1 MTQAT
6 YDAVV
11 VGAGPNGLAAAIVLA
26 RAGLHVLLREG
37 ASVPGGGLRTE
48 ALTLPGFAH
57 DVCSAVHPLCIGSP
71 FFSRLPLGEHG
82 LEWIQPP
89 AAAAHPLDD
98 GSAVLLQR
106 STAAMAGQL
115 GPADATAWQALMDP
129 FVTRW
134 QALFADALG
143 PLRLPRHPLLLSR
156 FGLTALPATT
166 WLARRR
172 FRGARAQALFGG
184 IAAHVTLPLRSPPS
198 AAIGMMLG
206 IAGHGAG
213 WPIPRG
219 GAASVTRALLSLFRS
234 LGGELQTSAPV
245 SSLDEL
251 PDARAVLLDLTPR
264 QILRLD
270 ATHLSPAYRLQLE
283 HFQYGL
289 GTFKVDW
296 ALDAPIPWRSP
307 EARLTATVHLGG
319 TLEEMDANRQ
329 LEWQGQPAERPFVL
343 VAQPTLFDPSR
354 APGQSHVGWA
364 YCHLPNG
371 SSFDMTE
378 RIEAQVERFAPGF
391 RNRILARHVLGPA
404 DLERHNPNLVGGDLA
419 GGEATLMQLFFR
431 PALRPI
437 PYATSNPRLF
447 VCSSSTPP
455 GAGVHGM
462 CGYWAARLALRR
474 RFGAAQPRRRRG
486 V

>member
-1 MTQAT
+1 MSQAT

-26 RAGLHVLLREG
+26 RAGLRVLLREG
-37 ASVPGGGLRTE
+37 ADEPGGGLRTE
-48 ALTLPGFAH
+48 ALTVPGFAH
-57 DVCSAVHPLCIGSP
+57 DVCSAVHPLSIGSP
-71 FFSRLPLGEHG
+71 FFSRLPLARHG
-82 LEWIQPP
+82 LDWIQPP

-98 GSAVLLQR
+98 GTTVLLQR
-106 STAAMAGQL
+106 STAAMADQL
-115 GPADATAWQALMDP
+115 GSDAAAWQALMDP

-134 QALFADALG
+134 QSLFADALG
-143 PLRLPRHPLLLSR
+143 PLRPPRHPLLLAR
-156 FGLTALPATT
+156 FGLTALLPTT
-166 WLARRR
+166 WLARRQ

-184 IAAHVTLPLRSPPS
+184 IAAHATLPLRSSPS
-198 AAIGMMLG
+198 AAFGLMLG
-206 IAGHGAG
+206 IAGHGVG

-219 GAASVTRALLSLFRS
+219 GAASVARALTSLFRS
-234 LGGELQTSAPV
+234 LGGELQANAPV
-245 SSLDEL
+245 ASLDEL
-251 PDARAVLLDLTPR
+251 PNARAVLLDLTPR

-270 ATHLSPAYRLQLE
+270 ATHLSPTYRLQLE
-283 HFQYGL
+283 RFRYGL
-289 GTFKVDW
+289 GTFKLDW
-296 ALDAPIPWRSP
+296 ALDGPIPWRSP
-307 EARLTATVHLGG
+307 EAYQAATVHLGG

-329 LEWQGQPAERPFVL
+329 LEWQGQSAERPFVL
-343 VAQPTLFDPSR
+343 VTQPTLFDPSR
-354 APGQSHVGWA
+354 APGGRHVGWA

-371 SSFDMTE
+371 SAFDMTE

-391 RNRILARHVLGPA
+391 RDRILARNVLSA
-404 DLERHNPNLVGGDLA
+404 VDLERHNPNLVGGDLA

-431 PALRPI
+431 PVLRPI

-474 RFGAAQPRRRRG
+474 RFQSVRARG